1 MKKRYHIKILGQ
13 ELSVLSEAG
22 DEHVARVVE
31 YVNNKVKE
39 LGDKPG
45 SINTVNVAILVALN
59 IADEYLSA
67 KGVSEEIYD
76 QLGSRS
82 EKLIHLIDEIK

>member
-31 YVNNKVKE
+31 YVNNKVKD
-39 LGDKPG
+39 LGDTPG
-45 SINTVNVAILVALN
+45 KINTLNVAMLVALN
-59 IADEYLSA
+59 IADEYLSV
-67 KGVSEEIYD
+67 KGVSEEIND

-82 EKLIHLIDEIK
+82 EKLIHLIDEIR

>member
-31 YVNNKVKE
+31 YVNNKVKD
-39 LGDKPG
+39 LGDTSGK
-45 SINTVNVAILVALN
+45 INTLNVAMLVALN
-59 IADEYLSA
+59 IADEYLSV
-67 KGVSEEIYD
+67 KGVSEEIND

-82 EKLIHLIDEIK
+82 EKLIHLIDEIR